1 MSKLEVRTFCRVCE
15 PACGLVAEVV
25 DGELT
30 TLRPDRDHPVTK
42 GFACHKG
49 LAATQI
55 HHDPDRI
62 DQPMRRNGSG
72 EFEPISW
79 DTAIS
84 EIGEKLRGIIDR
96 HGPDS
101 VASYIG
107 NPTAFNTLAG
117 PAFGAF
123 FAQLGTRR
131 VFSSGTQDC
140 ANKFAGSEAVFGSST
155 INPIPDIENTD
166 LLLIFGANPR
176 ISHWS
181 FIAIADPMKALKD
194 ARKRGAKIVFVN
206 PRQIESAPGVG
217 EVLQIRPDTD
227 VYLLAALLHEIDAIG
242 GFDEDVIRNHGKH
255 LDELRAFIR
264 CYPAD
269 RAARVTGI
277 AAESIR
283 ELAGEIAASKRS
295 SFHMSTG
302 VNMGRQGT
310 LAYWLLHMLSFT
322 TGNLDRS
329 GGNLLSVGFYPN
341 AKAGRRTY
349 EEGFTSSPY
358 GRFRKGSLPG
368 NLMAHYITEID
379 NPVRAMVVVA
389 GNPAL
394 SIGGGE
400 QLRSALES
408 LELLVT
414 VDLYRNATGQLA
426 DYVLP
431 SADMYE
437 REDVNITGLGL
448 QHRPY
453 IQFTERVVAPK
464 FERREEW
471 WIFAKLSQALGL
483 RSVLDQGDTPD
494 LWGRTDHML
503 RSRGHNLDEV
513 RATEHGLMLPPL
525 GETDFCEQHLQT
537 PDKRVDC
544 CPASF
549 ADAIEQLETQF
560 AELEAEG
567 TLQLKLITLRDNYMH
582 NSWYQNLEGL
592 KRGDKNRNYLYMNPT
607 DGAERSL
614 DDGAKV
620 RIWNEFG
627 DLQIEIR
634 TDAGLMRGVVALTH
648 GWGNARTPGMSVAS
662 RTPGVNSNALLPS
675 GPGSFDPLSNQSFM
689 TGVPV
694 EVRAI

>member
-1 MSKLEVRTFCRVCE
+1 MSHSRVRTFCRVCE
-15 PACGLVAEVV
+15 PACGLVAEVT
-25 DGELT
+25 DGVLIA
-30 TLRPDRDHPVTK
+30 LQPDREHPVTQ

-62 DQPMRRNGSG
+62 DQPMRRTDAGG
-72 EFEPISW
+72 FEPISW
-79 DTAIS
+79 DTAFS
-84 EIGEKLRGIIDR
+84 EIGEKLRGIIDQ
-96 HGPDS
+96 HGTDS

-107 NPTAFNTLAG
+107 NPTAFNSLAG

-131 VFSSGTQDC
+131 TFSSGTQDC

-155 INPIPDIENTD
+155 INPIPDIDNTD

-227 VYLLAALLHEIDAIG
+227 VYLLAALLCEIDAVG
-242 GFDEDVIRNHGKH
+242 GFDDTVVRDHGKH
-255 LDELRAFIR
+255 IDELRAFIR
-264 CYPAD
+264 RYPAE
-269 RAARVTGI
+269 RAAKVTGI

-283 ELAGEIAASKRS
+283 ELAGEIAASKRA

-310 LAYWLLHMLSFT
+310 LAYWLLHMLSFA

-341 AKAGRRTY
+341 AKAGRRAY
-349 EEGFTSSPY
+349 ADGFTDSPY

-368 NLMAHYITEID
+368 NLMADYITEVE
-379 NPVRAMVVVA
+379 NPVRAMIVVA

-400 QLRSALES
+400 KLRSALED

-471 WIFAKLSQALGL
+471 WIFAKLSQAMGL
-483 RSVLDQGDTPD
+483 RSVLDQSDTPD
-494 LWGRTDHML
+494 LWGRIDHML
-503 RSRGHNLDEV
+503 RSRGHSLDDV

-525 GETDFCEQHLQT
+525 AESDFWERHLQT

-549 ADAIEQLETQF
+549 SDAIEQLESQF
-560 AELEAEG
+560 VELEAEG
-567 TLQLKLITLRDNYMH
+567 TARLKLITLRDNYMH
-582 NSWYQNLEGL
+582 NSWYQNLEGM
-592 KRGDKNRNYLYMNPT
+592 KRGTKNRNYLYMNPE
-607 DGAERSL
+607 DAAERGL

-620 RIWNEFG
+620 RIWNENG
-627 DLQIEIR
+627 DLQIEIH
-634 TDAGLMRGVVALTH
+634 TDPGLMRGVVALTH
-648 GWGNARTPGMSVAS
+648 GWGNARTPGMTVAS

>member
-1 MSKLEVRTFCRVCE
+1 MSKSCVRTFCRVCE
-15 PACGLVAEVV
+15 PACGLIAEVV

-30 TLRPDRDHPVTK
+30 TLRPDREHPVTK

-55 HHDPDRI
+55 HHDPDRL
-62 DQPMRRNGSG
+62 DQPMRRTDSG
-72 EFEPISW
+72 GFEAISW

-84 EIGEKLRGIIDR
+84 EIGSKLRGIIDR

-107 NPTAFNTLAG
+107 NPTAFNTLVG

-155 INPIPDIENTD
+155 INPIPDIEHTD

-227 VYLLAALLHEIDAIG
+227 VYLLAALLCEIDAVG
-242 GFDEDVIRNHGKH
+242 GFDEAVIRDHGKRI
-255 LDELRAFIR
+255 DELRAFIR
-264 CYPAD
+264 RYPAE
-269 RAARVTGI
+269 RAAEVTGI

-283 ELAGEIAASKRS
+283 ELAGDIAASKRA

-322 TGNLDRS
+322 TGNLDRT

-341 AKAGRRTY
+341 AKAGRRAY
-349 EEGFTSSPY
+349 EEGFTDSPY

-368 NLMAHYITEID
+368 NLMAHYITDVE
-379 NPVRAMVVVA
+379 NPVRAMLIVA

-400 QLRSALES
+400 RLRDALES

-414 VDLYRNATGQLA
+414 IDLYRNATGQMA

-453 IQFTERVVAPK
+453 IQFTERVVPPK

-471 WIFAKLSQALGL
+471 WIFAKLSQAMGL
-483 RSVLDQGDTPD
+483 RSVLDRGDTPD

-503 RSRGHNLDEV
+503 RSRGHSLDEV

-525 GETDFCEQHLQT
+525 AQTDFCEQHLQT
-537 PDKRVDC
+537 HDKRVDC
-544 CPASF
+544 CPPSF
-549 ADAIEQLETQF
+549 SDAIELLESQF
-560 AELEAEG
+560 AGLEAEG
-567 TLQLKLITLRDNYMH
+567 TARLKLITLRDNYMH
-582 NSWYQNLEGL
+582 NSWYQNLEGM
-592 KRGDKNRNYLYMNPT
+592 KRGSKNRNYLYMNPT
-607 DGAERSL
+607 DAAERSL

-627 DLQIEIR
+627 SLQIEIR

-648 GWGNARTPGMSVAS
+648 GWGNARTPGMTVANK
-662 RTPGVNSNALLPS
+662 TPGVNSNALLPS